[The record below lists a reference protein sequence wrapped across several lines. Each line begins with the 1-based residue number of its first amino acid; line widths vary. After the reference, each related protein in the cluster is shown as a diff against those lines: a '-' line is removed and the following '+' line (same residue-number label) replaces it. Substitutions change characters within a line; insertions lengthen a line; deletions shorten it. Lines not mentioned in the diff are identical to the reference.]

1 MSTTRSLIIALLIS
15 AASPALAAPAQET
28 AQQVISRYVIG
39 HTGWKRSLFRIEKG
53 SASHGSFRYEVIYIP
68 EERATPRPDGY
79 LESGGGKSFAVDYD
93 PRKQKVIREWHYQ

>member
-1 MSTTRSLIIALLIS
+1 MNITRSLIIALLIS

-28 AQQVISRYVIG
+28 AEEVISRYVID
-39 HTGWKRSLFRIEKG
+39 HTGWKRSLFRIKKG
-53 SASHGSFRYEVIYIP
+53 SASHGNVQYEVIYIP

>member
-1 MSTTRSLIIALLIS
+1 MNTRSLIIALLIS
-15 AASPALAAPAQET
+15 AVSAALAAPEQET
-28 AQQVISRYVIG
+28 AQQVISRYVIR
-39 HTGWKRSLFRIEKG
+39 HTGWKRSLFRIEEG
-53 SASHGSFRYEVIYIP
+53 SASHGSVRYEVIYIP